1 MNESTLEYLQ
11 KQAILVKELV
21 AEKLQLDYNQQ
32 LSYPE
37 IFKLAYQSNSEL
49 FDASLPFEDLGVDK
63 YFNAADRKIVDNIG
77 VGKVFHVYDVYNW
90 LQVCD
95 YQMKVWN
102 MHGNML
108 VNDQTYY
115 SVDIHNVNI
124 STYHYSG
131 VTLVEI
137 EAVNNKLAGMELLL
151 KVSGKIC
158 WVLKFVAEDY
168 NRTVPQYA
176 HALGLISPDIAE
188 RIEEKSRQWRKV
200 IALSVEAYENV
211 ALPSDYQNLGI
222 AEMLQYIPLSRIHR
236 LRTILSENSV
246 LLLNNLEMMAIDDVP
261 YIRDLHSSIAET
273 LREMRRHYHS
283 VSEFVEDYGNDVWWL
298 DTKYNVV
305 VRFHEGFWAEV
316 YVKHSKVQFDYPILM
331 KSGSMVVRFVPQ
343 WPATAWMNKFLE
355 IYEKAEEKEDC
366 CLYKYKIE
374 YL

>member
-1 MNESTLEYLQ
+1 MKECIKE
-11 KQAILVKELV
+11 QAILIKELV
-21 AEKLQLDYNQQ
+21 AEKLQLEYNQQ
-32 LSYPE
+32 LSYPK
-37 IFKLAYQSNSEL
+37 IFKSAYQSNSEL
-49 FDASLPFEDLGVDK
+49 FDAPLPFEDLGLAN
-63 YFNAADRKIVDNIG
+63 YFNAAAREIVDNINVSG
-77 VGKVFHVYDVYNW
+77 FFHISDIYNW
-90 LQVCD
+90 VQVCD

-108 VNDQTYY
+108 VNDHTYY

-176 HALGLISPDIAE
+176 HALGLITPEIAE
-188 RIEEKSRQWRKV
+188 KIEEKSRQWNKV
-200 IALSVEAYENV
+200 VALSVEAYENV

-222 AEMLQYIPLSRIHR
+222 AEFLQYIPITNRVRI
-236 LRTILSENSV
+236 ILLENSS
-246 LLLNNLEMMAIDDVP
+246 LLLNNLEMSAIDDVP
-261 YIRDLHSSIAET
+261 WIRDLHSSIAET
-273 LREMRRHYHS
+273 LKEMRRHYHT
-283 VSEFVEDYGNDVWWL
+283 VAEFVEDYGNDVWWL
-298 DTKYNVV
+298 DMKNNVV
-305 VRFHEGFWAEV
+305 VRFHEGFWVEV
-316 YVKHSKVQFDYPILM
+316 YVKHDTAQFDYPILM
-331 KSGSMVVRFVPQ
+331 KSGFMVVRFVPQ
-343 WPATAWMNKFLE
+343 WPKTDWMNKFLE